1 MFKNPI
7 TIEDKKLFD
16 EYLNA
21 FEYKT
26 SGLSFTSLFMYKD
39 LNQFNYEIINDYLC
53 IAGNSHLE
61 IDNPD
66 PFLFPILTKTGS
78 YDIDTLSDT
87 IDQIRQIFEKK
98 GYLFSLRLLPFHMID
113 IFEQAKPECFSFSS
127 DRPNYDYVYLSK
139 DLIELKGKKFHRK
152 KNHLNY
158 FKSHYDYQYMPLS
171 ANMADA
177 CLALNAKINEKKQV
191 TKNELKLLKM
201 EEAAL
206 KEAFLNYEKAGFIG
220 GAITIDGKIESF
232 TMGGPLGKKAIVV
245 HIEKANTEYRGLYQ
259 AINNEFCRH
268 EAQCVKYVNREEDM
282 GLQGLRKAKRS
293 YRPVMYVEKYIAMF
307 KEDV

>member
-1 MFKNPI
+1 MLSHDI
-7 TIEDKKLFD
+7 TIEDKNLFD

-39 LNQFNYEIINDYLC
+39 LNHFKYDIINDYLC
-53 IAGNSHLE
+53 ISGHSHLE
-61 IDNPD
+61 VDNPD
-66 PFLFPILTKTGS
+66 PFLFPPLTKTGY
-78 YDIDTLSDT
+78 YDIDRLSDT
-87 IDQIRQIFEKK
+87 IDQLRQIFEKK
-98 GYLFSLRLLPFHMID
+98 GYIFSIRLLPFHMAD
-113 IFEQAKPECFSFSS
+113 IFEQAKPERFNFGS

-171 ANMADA
+171 ANMAEA
-177 CLALNAKINEKKQV
+177 CLALNSKINEKKKISQ
-191 TKNELKLLKM
+191 NELKLLRM
-201 EEAAL
+201 EEHAM

-220 GAITIDGKIESF
+220 GVISINENIEAF
-232 TMGGPLGKKAIVV
+232 TMGGPLGKKSIVV
-245 HIEKANTEYRGLYQ
+245 HIEKANTNYRGLYQ
-259 AINNEFCRH
+259 AINNEFCKH
-268 EAQCVKYVNREEDM
+268 AAQSVKYINREEDM
-282 GLQGLRKAKRS
+282 GLPGLRKAKRS
-293 YRPVMYVEKYIAMF
+293 YRPAMYVEKYIAMF